1 MHVHIA
7 TVCRWK
13 SENRLWKAVH
23 SFHNVGPRDRTQ
35 VFKLSS
41 KLLYLVCHLTGL
53 VINSS
58 TACLLSLLASLA
70 TRQAILC
77 SVLMLFYGY
86 QVFTLPMRIPR
97 SFLRFDS
104 TRLGT
109 YLLNVSC
116 TDFPLVSNVKIRKDI
131 SRLNGWP
138 ADEALFFLPNLVAAS
153 VLVRSFHIIQR
164 VGRTPSSVPW
174 LMGPLK
180 WWSTTKLTP
189 ACRAIGLPVPPTCRT
204 FLTRLT
210 ASMH

>member
-1 MHVHIA
+1 MHAHIG
-7 TVCRWK
+7 TVCRWRSK
-13 SENRLWKAVH
+13 NHLWEAVH

-53 VINSS
+53 VVNSS

-109 YLLNVSC
+109 YLLNVPC

-138 ADEALFFLPNLVAAS
+138 ADEVLFFLPTPPTWWLF
-153 VLVRSFHIIQR
+153 RSWWDPSILYSEW
-164 VGRTPSSVPW
+164 VGRH
-174 LMGPLK
+174 LQ
-180 WWSTTKLTP
+180 
-189 ACRAIGLPVPPTCRT
+189 CRGSWGLWNDEVPPN
-204 FLTRLT
+204 
-210 ASMH
+210 